1 MTHPPAPPGCRVLHF
16 ELLAIGPGSGHLSA
30 HATGAGRDGL
40 TLGGGKGTRRCQARP
55 CRVLGPHGSGT
66 PNSRLVASEKKQQAA
81 PHPGGVGHVLRW
93 RAGPSRPSCLSIAIL
108 QKLYELRSRQLHAL
122 PLLSLWSWK
131 AIEGRRVKKK
141 KRNSASGVA
150 RGGPD
155 TTLGLKPD
163 TRRGYGVA
171 ARPRTLPP
179 ALPATRSG
187 NARSGSPTT
196 TPPC

>member
-1 MTHPPAPPGCRVLHF
+1 MEGARERGAAKPDPVGCWGHMAPARQTHAW
-16 ELLAIGPGSGHLSA
+16 LL
-30 HATGAGRDGL
+30 R
-40 TLGGGKGTRRCQARP
+40 K
-55 CRVLGPHGSGT
+55 
-66 PNSRLVASEKKQQAA
+66 KKQQAA

-122 PLLSLWSWK
+122 PLLSPWSWK
-131 AIEGRRVKKK
+131 AIEGSRVKKK
-141 KRNSASGVA
+141 KERNSASGVA